1 MILKVITNSI
11 AINILAIFGFAI
23 TVFTFLYEKKMRI
36 CAMYKSVKIENSS
49 ALRVNRREYKE
60 LNFANIIVWN
70 NSKTVIHKKDIADLS
85 PLRIETCSKN
95 TVIISCELLC
105 ATNDYNNVAIE
116 KGEEGYIID
125 FDFLERNDGCAIQV
139 IYNGEQD
146 GVRVDGK
153 VVGGIRI
160 YKPWSHNNIF
170 QKILEGNLF
179 KKILS
184 CGILFWP
191 ILFFVGV
198 MFPIAFLQSGN
209 YWHIPANLTG
219 FGKNTITVIMD
230 ITFIIVE
237 ILISLYVAV
246 WICIFRYHC
255 LPPKELQNYVR

>member
-1 MILKVITNSI
+1 M
-11 AINILAIFGFAI
+11 
-23 TVFTFLYEKKMRI
+23 
-36 CAMYKSVKIENSS
+36 
-49 ALRVNRREYKE
+49 
-60 LNFANIIVWN
+60 
-70 NSKTVIHKKDIADLS
+70 
-85 PLRIETCSKN
+85 
-95 TVIISCELLC
+95 
-105 ATNDYNNVAIE
+105 
-116 KGEEGYIID
+116 
-125 FDFLERNDGCAIQV
+125 
-139 IYNGEQD
+139 
-146 GVRVDGK
+146 
-153 VVGGIRI
+153 GGNRI

-230 ITFIIVE
+230 IIFIIVE

-246 WICIFRYHC
+246 WIFIFRYHC
-255 LPPKELQNYVR
+255 LPPKKLQNYVR